1 MSAPSQ
7 LSNTL
12 APILVTM
19 LNESPLTPQVKRVLM
34 ERLDALFSAPHHPPR
49 DAAASRGVHD
59 IPPTPGVAVG
69 QLRTPLQKNR
79 ICDIITQG
87 QHHIAQRSTQFA

>member
-19 LNESPLTPQVKRVLM
+19 LNESSLTPQAKQALM
-34 ERLDALFSAPHHPPR
+34 ERLDALFSAPHHPTR
-49 DAAASRGVHD
+49 DAATSRGAHD

-69 QLRTPLQKNR
+69 QLRAPLQKSR
-79 ICDIITQG
+79 IYDIITQA
-87 QHHIAQRSTQFA
+87 QNHIAQRSAQFA